1 MPSPSAE
8 QLAYVVTHG
17 ELLSLLSLQRL
28 EAMLDAS
35 PAPPPP
41 TADELAAAEAAV
53 RAELQRQERLWL
65 EQPAD
70 GAPADADASIVVMPA
85 AQPSAHNAAAVDIG
99 PQIEAALAEAYAD
112 IPGRAQALQGVDTAS
127 LVPAL
132 AALAAQAPALPA
144 LTGPL
149 DVPGVSAWLDLHDAG
164 DPALDALMAQ
174 ALALTVAQ
182 G

>member
-70 GAPADADASIVVMPA
+70 GAPADADASIVMPA
-85 AQPSAHNAAAVDIG
+85 ALPSADNAAVDIG

-174 ALALTVAQ
+174 ALALTGAQ

>member
-70 GAPADADASIVVMPA
+70 GAPADADASIVMPA
-85 AQPSAHNAAAVDIG
+85 ALPSADNAAVDIRSR
-99 PQIEAALAEAYAD
+99 PRWPRPMPTFRAAPRRCKAST
-112 IPGRAQALQGVDTAS
+112 PRASCLRW
-127 LVPAL
+127 
-132 AALAAQAPALPA
+132 
-144 LTGPL
+144 PL
-149 DVPGVSAWLDLHDAG
+149 WLHRRRRC
-164 DPALDALMAQ
+164 PR
-174 ALALTVAQ
+174 
-182 G
+182 

>member
-70 GAPADADASIVVMPA
+70 GAPAHADASIMVMPA
-85 AQPSAHNAAAVDIG
+85 AQPSADNAAVDIG

-127 LVPAL
+127 LAPAL

-149 DVPGVSAWLDLHDAG
+149 DGPGVSAWLDRHDAG

-174 ALALTVAQ
+174 ALALTGAQ